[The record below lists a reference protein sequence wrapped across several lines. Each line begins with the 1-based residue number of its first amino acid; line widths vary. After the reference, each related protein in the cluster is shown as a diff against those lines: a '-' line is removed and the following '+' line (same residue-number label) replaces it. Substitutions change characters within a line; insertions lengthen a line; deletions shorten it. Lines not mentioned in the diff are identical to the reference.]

1 MNRHNR
7 ESRSSSRSAGRVLRG
22 IIAAV
27 LLIAVTAGLP
37 WLFVVVA
44 GSPIPA
50 RLPHGDEVIS
60 RLSHR
65 DDGTLL
71 LGAVKYLGWLLW
83 ALWAVLVLLEISAQI
98 RGRPAPRIPGLDGP
112 QRLAALLVTSL
123 GAAVIGTSMSIS
135 RAAVLPASSLS
146 PSVSTVLPH
155 TSYVPPGDIA
165 DEPEEAV
172 DPAVMTISHVTPM
185 PRATKPAPISGNVE
199 VSDEAHAVLAMQTSV
214 PEQHRTA
221 IRFAFDSAQ
230 LSRSATAA
238 LTQVAHEIREHAD
251 PATPIMVI
259 GHTDSLGPAD
269 YNHRLSVR
277 RAQTV
282 RTALEQ
288 ILRHGYRFQERG
300 KGETAPIAAET
311 RSDGHDDPLAR
322 ARNRRVEITY
332 TRAQP
337 GTLDGAPNQSTGHRG
352 GDDGNS
358 TTPTPHPPATNARP
372 TPPFST
378 PAPSSSAV
386 VTPLASATPT
396 ASVTPRATDPPQTNS
411 PTHSPSAVT
420 LPSGA
425 TVGLS
430 FAAGVGAA
438 LAASRLHRRR
448 RRRTPL
454 SGPDPNTREPNPA
467 PVVRHLRRADLAARE
482 GGHTDPAQA
491 AGECDSLHVFPV
503 ASSGM
508 VVLGVRGS
516 QEVTVPIG
524 GLVVGLTGPGA
535 RAAAR
540 ALLLALLTHA
550 GDHDVEIV
558 LPRGDA
564 ARLLNLSH
572 VDIEET
578 ARHIRALRVTPDL
591 DVALRL
597 LESERIHRARLL
609 DSADGENLAAVRQA
623 EPTEPLPR
631 MVLVATPGEEHRR
644 RLEALSAAADVY
656 DMATVLLGECPAG
669 ATVHLDEAGQ
679 AIAVEADDTSS
690 WDGLRLFHLT
700 AEDARQ
706 VVDVIRSAHGA
717 PEPEPKMSSGTEGSA
732 QAPAPPIHQG
742 SDEGQDRPA
751 YLRVLG
757 PPRLSA
763 GDTELSTGIRGKARE
778 LLTYLAVHAE
788 GATRDAILAALWP
801 DVDQK
806 HAVMRFHAAINDVR
820 TALRRATGL
829 ANESFVSV
837 RADRYRIDPE
847 LVGVDLWRFRAAIH
861 QASQEREEQARVAH
875 LQEAADVYE
884 GHLAAEPSYEQPYE
898 WIEPEREALR
908 RQAIETLTHLARLRE
923 ADEPERS
930 MVALERARVLDRYAE
945 EIYQHIMSLQ
955 ARMGRSDAVRR
966 TYRLLEAALEELGVD
981 PSEESQQL
989 LSRLT
994 RVPKQRQP

>member
-1 MNRHNR
+1 MT
-7 ESRSSSRSAGRVLRG
+7 
-22 IIAAV
+22 AAV
-27 LLIAVTAGLP
+27 FLVAVTAGLP
-37 WLFVVVA
+37 WLFVIVA

-50 RLPHGDEVIS
+50 RLPHWDEVIS

-71 LGAVKYLGWLLW
+71 LGAVKYLAWLLW
-83 ALWAVLVLLEISAQI
+83 ALWTALVLLEIAAQI
-98 RGRPAPRIPGLDGP
+98 RGRPAPRIPWLDGP

-146 PSVSTVLPH
+146 LPVPTVLPH
-155 TSYVPPGDIA
+155 TSSVPPRDIA
-165 DEPEEAV
+165 DEPSGETPGTDAV
-172 DPAVMTISHVTPM
+172 ASGRVAPVA
-185 PRATKPAPISGNVE
+185 RATKPVPTSGNVE
-199 VSDEAHAVLAMQTSV
+199 VSDAEHAVPAVQTSV
-214 PEQHRTA
+214 PEQHQTA
-221 IRFAFDSAQ
+221 IRFAFDSTH

-251 PATPIMVI
+251 PATPVTVT

-282 RTALEQ
+282 RAALEQ
-288 ILRHGYRFQERG
+288 ILGHGYRFQVSG

-311 RSDGHDDPLAR
+311 LPDGHNDPLAR

-332 TRAQP
+332 TRARLDP
-337 GTLDGAPNQSTGHRG
+337 SDGTPSHSTGHRG
-352 GDDGNS
+352 GDDGS
-358 TTPTPHPPATNARP
+358 PTTSMPHPPATSARP
-372 TPPFST
+372 APSLST

-386 VTPLASATPT
+386 VTPSASATPT
-396 ASVTPRATDPPQTNS
+396 ASVDPRATDPPQTS
-411 PTHSPSAVT
+411 APTHSPSTIT

-425 TVGLS
+425 MVGLS
-430 FAAGVGAA
+430 FAAGVGTA
-438 LAASRLHRRR
+438 LAAARLHRRR
-448 RRRTPL
+448 RRRTPP
-454 SGPDPNTREPNPA
+454 SGPDPNTREPDPA
-467 PVVRHLRRADLAARE
+467 PVVRRLRRADLAARE

-491 AGECDSLHVFPV
+491 TDERDSLHMFPV

-508 VVLGVRGS
+508 VVLGVRDD

-535 RAAAR
+535 RAVAR

-572 VDIEET
+572 GDIAEA
-578 ARHIRALRVTPDL
+578 ARHIRALRVTSDL

-609 DSADGENLAAVRQA
+609 DSTDGENLAAVRQG

-631 MVLVATPGEEHRR
+631 MVLIATPGKEHRR
-644 RLEALSAAADVY
+644 RLDALSVAADVY

-669 ATVHLDEAGQ
+669 STVHLDEAGQ
-679 AIAVEADDTSS
+679 AIAVDADDASA
-690 WDGLRLFHLT
+690 WDGLRLFHLA

-706 VVDVIRSAHGA
+706 VVEVIRSAHGA
-717 PEPEPKMSSGTEGSA
+717 PESESEISSGTVEGPAGAPVA
-732 QAPAPPIHQG
+732 QR
-742 SDEGQDRPA
+742 SEGRHERPA

-847 LVGVDLWRFRAAIH
+847 LVGVDLWRFRAGLH
-861 QASQEREEQARVAH
+861 QASQEREEQARIAH

-884 GHLAAEPSYEQPYE
+884 GHLATEASYEQPYE
-898 WIEPEREALR
+898 WIEPEREALH

-930 MVALERARVLDRYAE
+930 MIALERARVLDRYAE
-945 EIYQHIMSLQ
+945 EIYQRIMSLQ
-955 ARMGRSDAVRR
+955 ADMGRPDAVRR
-966 TYRLLEAALEELGVD
+966 TYRLLETALEELGVD

-989 LSRLT
+989 LSRLVH
-994 RVPKQRQP
+994 VPKQRQIFSVGSEDK